1 MLKSI
6 RDEFGSEEDFDTF
19 VRKNLPRVL
28 ARSKREYRSRI
39 TSVALDVVDL
49 VFGN

>member
-6 RDEFGSEEDFDTF
+6 RDEFGSEEAFDTF

-28 ARSKREYRSRI
+28 GRSKREYRSRI